1 MKNKYK
7 IFTIIFLIFFFKISN
22 LYSDEFKF
30 ESSEIQILDNGNLL
44 KAKNGVKIIS
54 DDGVII
60 NADKVE
66 YNKISLKLI
75 AEGEVKIFDTIRLS
89 TCISRKMQT

>member
-66 YNKISLKLI
+66 YNKKSYSKWYQQLSSYENGI
-75 AEGEVKIFDTIRLS
+75 IFHDELF
-89 TCISRKMQT
+89 